1 MRDFH
6 AKSDRG
12 VGGSFKKKKE
22 YREGRDW
29 CLQRCREGEEQT
41 AFFFSKSKARDSSHN
56 TNQFTPARDIDY
68 SWFIPHMVAADIKQ
82 TLSNL

>member
-12 VGGSFKKKKE
+12 VGGSFKKKE

-41 AFFFSKSKARDSSHN
+41 AFFSLKAK
-56 TNQFTPARDIDY
+56 PG
-68 SWFIPHMVAADIKQ
+68 
-82 TLSNL
+82 TLPITQINLHQPETLIIAGSFLTW